1 MVLERCSTYTCYI
14 HFACASFFGI
24 FTSVLVIDIRHVH
37 MVSIKSMHSQF
48 IIYTTYYK
56 TRFMHKYLVALIWC
70 SKLYTT
76 KWLKKYAQSFPAW
89 GKVVQ
94 IAQTCYTRRIAVL
107 LEPPFRLC
115 QNSAVPTGRDL
126 VTFNRTERQR
136 YAAILEIA
144 KVSTQNPCRAM
155 QSYAELCRVR
165 WSRLVICQGQ
175 TEQGC
180 RGTVV
185 HGHGLQWAS
194 GQAVKRWLCASCG
207 SCGSCIFVLHILL
220 WQTINIHQRNASCK
234 QELFEVQEVRVPA
247 LPRFSETPE
256 CLFSLWE
263 GQYGNRSHRID
274 TIPFSC
280 RVCRSPDISRH
291 IQMFSVDFP
300 VSLRDLGL
308 LGSIFDHFGNLFF
321 SAIWNIL
328 EPLPFVLGQMIFM
341 KSNLATIIL

>member
-1 MVLERCSTYTCYI
+1 MVLERCSTYTCYV

-24 FTSVLVIDIRHVH
+24 FTSVLFIDIRHVH

-155 QSYAELCRVR
+155 PCRAMQSSLKSIGHLPGTDRTRMPWNGCARTWAAVSQWPGSET
-165 WSRLVICQGQ
+165 LVMCQLWQ
-175 TEQGC
+175 
-180 RGTVV
+180 
-185 HGHGLQWAS
+185 
-194 GQAVKRWLCASCG
+194 
-207 SCGSCIFVLHILL
+207 LHICVAYF
-220 WQTINIHQRNASCK
+220 TVTNHQHPSTRAANRNFLK
-234 QELFEVQEVRVPA
+234 YK
-247 LPRFSETPE
+247 RFGYQP
-256 CLFSLWE
+256 
-263 GQYGNRSHRID
+263 YH
-274 TIPFSC
+274 
-280 RVCRSPDISRH
+280 
-291 IQMFSVDFP
+291 DFP
-300 VSLRDLGL
+300 RHQSA
-308 LGSIFDHFGNLFF
+308 FF
-321 SAIWNIL
+321 HSEKDNMEIG
-328 EPLPFVLGQMIFM
+328 V
-341 KSNLATIIL
+341 TV

>member
-155 QSYAELCRVR
+155 QSYAELVEVD
-165 WSRLVICQGQ
+165 WSFARDRQNKDAVERLC
-175 TEQGC
+175 TDMGC
-180 RGTVV
+180 SEPVAR
-185 HGHGLQWAS
+185 QWNV
-194 GQAVKRWLCASCG
+194 GYVPAVAAVAAVAAAYLC
-207 SCGSCIFVLHILL
+207 CIFYCDKPS
-220 WQTINIHQRNASCK
+220 TSINATRAANRNFLK
-234 QELFEVQEVRVPA
+234 YK
-247 LPRFSETPE
+247 RFGYQP
-256 CLFSLWE
+256 
-263 GQYGNRSHRID
+263 YH
-274 TIPFSC
+274 
-280 RVCRSPDISRH
+280 
-291 IQMFSVDFP
+291 DFP
-300 VSLRDLGL
+300 RHQSA
-308 LGSIFDHFGNLFF
+308 FF
-321 SAIWNIL
+321 HSEKDNMEIG
-328 EPLPFVLGQMIFM
+328 V
-341 KSNLATIIL
+341 TV